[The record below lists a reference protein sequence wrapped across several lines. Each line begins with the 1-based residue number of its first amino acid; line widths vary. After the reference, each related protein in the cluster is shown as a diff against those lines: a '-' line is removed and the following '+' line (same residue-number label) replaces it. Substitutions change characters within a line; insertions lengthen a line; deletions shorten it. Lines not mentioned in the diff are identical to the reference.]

1 MGQTKAKQVK
11 TNTSAFDKAL
21 SSADVDVQK
30 ALDTLDEAGAIVSTV
45 STTDAT
51 ATAIYTFA
59 IPDDSMVGI
68 TAEVSGKRTNGTG
81 RIFYVRV
88 ACAYREGVGAA
99 ALEGVVQSPTSRRGP
114 GNPGYD
120 VDIDL
125 SSNTLRVMVTGA
137 ATNDVSW
144 TARIFLTVAS

>member
-1 MGQTKAKQVK
+1 MPRQQAKQIAID
-11 TNTSAFDKAL
+11 TTGLDRALTSADDDLAKAL
-21 SSADVDVQK
+21 
-30 ALDTLDEAGAIVSTV
+30 LTLNEAAAIIRRLN
-45 STTDAT
+45 TTDAT

-59 IPDDSMVGI
+59 IPNDTTVGI

-88 ACAYREGVGAA
+88 GVAYREGAGAA
-99 ALEGVVQSPTSRRGP
+99 AFEGSIQSPTSRRGP

-120 VDIDL
+120 VTIDL

-137 ATNDVSW
+137 AANDLSW
-144 TARIFLTVAS
+144 TARIFLTVSP